1 MCICIEHVSGR
12 FESTKQKCETAFSEP
27 THHNKLGFTQ
37 SALNS
42 TPHLWFDDYVTICI
56 YLGWTMKKQL

>member
-1 MCICIEHVSGR
+1 MYLE
-12 FESTKQKCETAFSEP
+12 ESTKQKCETAFSEP

-42 TPHLWFDDYVTICI
+42 TPHSWFNDSVTICTKM
-56 YLGWTMKKQL
+56 GRTMKKQL

>member
-1 MCICIEHVSGR
+1 MYLE
-12 FESTKQKCETAFSEP
+12 ESTKQKCETAFTEP